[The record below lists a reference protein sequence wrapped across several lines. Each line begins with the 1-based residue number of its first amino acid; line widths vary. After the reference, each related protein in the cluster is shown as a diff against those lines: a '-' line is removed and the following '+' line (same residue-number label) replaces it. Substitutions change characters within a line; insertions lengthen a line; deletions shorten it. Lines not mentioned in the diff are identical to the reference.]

1 MEYYLLCAGIFAV
14 AYAINA
20 TYISVFYHR
29 GLTHGAVTLS
39 PLVRKFVVASGPW
52 VMGIDA
58 KTWCTMHR
66 LHHRHSDAEQDPH
79 SPLNSSIPRVIV
91 EQLKSYE
98 RIMRGLAVGKRQ
110 YTSEVPDLDFQVHWL
125 YRKKLWW
132 VPYAL
137 HLAISVA
144 LSFAFGGWLIGL
156 AFYSGMVTHPIQ
168 GWMVNAFGHSM
179 GYQTFDNQDNSK
191 NNNIVSWLVMGE
203 GYQNNHH
210 KHPRSP
216 KFSYRWF
223 EVDYGYTICQALQL
237 LGVLKIEKEH
247 IIHIAEKREETLA
260 ALEGPAQ
267 VVS

>member
-1 MEYYLLCAGIFAV
+1 VEYYLICALIFGV
-14 AYAINA
+14 AYLVNA
-20 TYISVFYHR
+20 TYISIFYHR
-29 GLTHGAVTLS
+29 GLTHSAIELKPGL
-39 PLVRKFVVASGPW
+39 RKFVVASGPW

-66 LHHRHSDAEQDPH
+66 LHHRHSDKESDPH

-98 RIMRGLAVGKRQ
+98 RIMRGLIARKKQ
-110 YTSEVPDLDFQVHWL
+110 YTSEVPDLDFNVHWL
-125 YRKKLWW
+125 YRNKLWW
-132 VPYAL
+132 LPYAL
-137 HLAISVA
+137 HLAISVG
-144 LSFAFGGWLIGL
+144 LSFALGGWLVGL

-168 GWMVNAFGHSM
+168 GWLVNSFGHSM
-179 GYQTFDNQDNSK
+179 GYQTFDNGDNSR

-223 EVDYGYTICQALQL
+223 EVDYGYRICQAMQA
-237 LGVLKIEKEH
+237 LGMITIEKDYLIRVVER
-247 IIHIAEKREETLA
+247 RELEERA
-260 ALEGPAQ
+260 A
-267 VVS
+267 